1 MLTYDMNTR
10 GKYTLYEFL
19 YRSIKIDILSGKIK
33 SGDKLPS
40 KRSLANHLDISV
52 VTVENAYTQLSIEGY
67 VYSVEKSG
75 YYVSEIQSG
84 KNNTKLNKTVFDEQ
98 NARKITSESCFMDFK
113 TNNVSETRFPFSVW
127 SKVTREVL
135 TDKNTQLLNPTPFNG
150 TIELRSEIAQYLY
163 RFAGMDVNPEQIII
177 GAGTEQLYN
186 MLIQFFTRDCVFAV
200 ENPGYPKIAQIYEAN
215 GVKCEY
221 IDIDDEGIDILKL
234 EQSNADI
241 VHISPSHHFPT
252 GVTMPI
258 KRRQEIL
265 KWAGTSKER
274 YIIEDEYDSEFRFVG
289 KPISTLQS
297 IDGGNKVIYMNTF
310 SKTIAPTIRISYM
323 VLPIHLINDYQEKM
337 GFYSCAVSSFEQH
350 TLARFINRG
359 YFERH
364 INRMR
369 NFYKLQRKIILDELK
384 NSRFSSNIDIVESN
398 SGLHFI
404 VDLNTNLTDNKI
416 IDLSKKNGIII
427 SCLSDYYFGE
437 KEDIS
442 GKIVINYSNFDNNK
456 LKEAVERLFSSIFE

>member
-1 MLTYDMNTR
+1 MLTYDMNIR
-10 GKYTLYEFL
+10 GNVSLYEFL
-19 YRSIKIDILSGKIK
+19 YRSIKADILCGKIK

-40 KRSLANHLDISV
+40 KRSLANHLNISV

-75 YYVSEIQSG
+75 YYVSELQSS
-84 KNNTKLNKTVFDEQ
+84 KNVEKVHKKLSKAINL
-98 NARKITSESCFMDFK
+98 SEENYFMDFK
-113 TNNVSETRFPFSVW
+113 TNNVNETKFPFSIW

-150 TIELRSEIAQYLY
+150 TMELREEIANYLY
-163 RFAGMDVNPEQIII
+163 RFAGMDVDSEQIII

-186 MLIQFFTRDCVFAV
+186 MLIQFFKKDCVFAV

-215 GVKCEY
+215 GVEFEY
-221 IDIDDEGIDILKL
+221 IDIDEEGIDILKL
-234 EQSNADI
+234 EKSNANI

-252 GVTMPI
+252 GVVMPI
-258 KRRQEIL
+258 KRRQELL
-265 KWAGTSKER
+265 KWAEIAKDR

-289 KPISTLQS
+289 RPISTLQS
-297 IDGGNKVIYMNTF
+297 IDSGNKVIYMNTF

-323 VLPIHLINDYQEKM
+323 VLPIHLVNEYKEKM

-369 NFYKLQRKIILDELK
+369 NFYKLQRKFILDELK
-384 NSRFSSNIDIVESN
+384 KSRFSSNIDILESN

-404 VDLNTNLTDNKI
+404 VDVDTELSDFEI
-416 IDLSKKNGIII
+416 IDSARKNGIII
-427 SCLSDYYFGE
+427 SCLSDYYYGN
-437 KEDIS
+437 KDDIS
-442 GKIVINYSNFDNNK
+442 GKIVINYSNFENEK
-456 LKEAVERLFSSIFE
+456 LEEALERLFSNIIE